1 MERSPARRARGSGK
15 KLNALGRAW
24 AGQSGGKNELRSD
37 LDAWGVTVPARY
49 LEPERIVIWPK
60 HVTAWSV
67 FSQCSGQWRY
77 ITGLNAKPVAQ
88 GIDRTAL
95 ASVMQ
100 MMGVEDQ
107 ATALRQVQHIEA
119 GALEVMR
126 QR

>member
-1 MERSPARRARGSGK
+1 M
-15 KLNALGRAW
+15 
-24 AGQSGGKNELRSD
+24 
-37 LDAWGVTVPARY
+37 
-49 LEPERIVIWPK
+49 IWPK

-77 ITGLNAKPVAQ
+77 ITGLSAKPVAQ
-88 GIDRTAL
+88 GIDRAAV

-100 MMGVEDQ
+100 MMGVEDTRETLQ
-107 ATALRQVQHIEA
+107 RLQHIEA